1 MVGCNLQGV
10 RSRQT
15 NCGNVPILGDVVLY
29 MYPHHVVHFGTSQY
43 ITFTKKRKEKE
54 LTLDILGDSTRD
66 TSLVSPFCD
75 MRLQ

>member
-1 MVGCNLQGV
+1 MSIKKDSEKQMSGRLI
-10 RSRQT
+10 S
-15 NCGNVPILGDVVLY
+15 GN
-29 MYPHHVVHFGTSQY
+29 HY
-43 ITFTKKRKEKE
+43 IKLHERMIRKKKRKEKE